1 MKMTAPKWLAGL
13 GLMFVTALPVQADQ
27 AAEIQAIIN
36 SLAPVQQESTAPAPE
51 ASRGVQIGNR
61 TVWVVPTSSIDLQVF
76 FALDSYELTYR
87 ARQDLAALGHALA
100 SSALR
105 PHRYL
110 IAGHTD
116 ATGDAAYNQWLSER
130 RAESVVLYLVRN
142 FPIDPNRLIA
152 VGWGESRLKTPATPG
167 AAINRRVEVTLLLP
181 ATGAERNDP
190 APEATAVAPAA
201 PTAPA
206 AAPTPAPAAP
216 LPGSMQTDKDGNITI
231 TW

>member
-1 MKMTAPKWLAGL
+1 MTMTAPKWLAGL
-13 GLMFVTALPVQADQ
+13 GLALVTALPVQADQ
-27 AAEIQAIIN
+27 AEEIQSIIN
-36 SLAPVQQESTAPAPE
+36 SLAPMQQESTAPAPE

-61 TVWVVPTSSIDLQVF
+61 TVWVVPASSIDLQVF

-87 ARQDLAALGHALA
+87 AREDLAALGHALA

-116 ATGDAAYNQWLSER
+116 ATGDASYNQWLSER

-181 ATGAERNDP
+181 ASGAEGHAPAR
-190 APEATAVAPAA
+190 APEATSAA
-201 PTAPA
+201 PVATPD
-206 AAPTPAPAAP
+206 PAPQPDAP
-216 LPGSMQTDKDGNITI
+216 LPGTMQTDKDGNITI